1 MKSSSVKAKGRRLQN
16 QVRDIIRERFPQ
28 LEPDDVKPALMGES
42 GNDIKL
48 SPAAR
53 KVFPFS
59 IECKN
64 QESVSIW
71 SWWKQTVKNLDK
83 GTKPLLFF
91 TRNHH
96 ETLVTMRM
104 DDFFDLYEASLDKQA
119 K

>member
-1 MKSSSVKAKGRRLQN
+1 MRPQSVKAKGRRLQN
-16 QVRDIIRERFPQ
+16 QVRDVIRERFPD
-28 LEPDDVKPALMGES
+28 LHPDDVTPAIMGTS
-42 GNDIKL
+42 GEDIVL

-71 SWWKQTVKNLDK
+71 AWWKQTVKNLK
-83 GTKPLLFF
+83 EGTKPMLFF

-96 ETLVTMRM
+96 ETLVVLRM
-104 DDFFDLYEASLDKQA
+104 DDFFDLYEKANKG
-119 K
+119 